1 MLTSV
6 GPQRP
11 PLEAYAARPKAA
23 PGNRDDDRL
32 SRVRHDK
39 VDKGG
44 KVTLR
49 LDGQLYSIGLGREHA
64 GTRVAML
71 VQDLDVRVVDEATGE
86 LIREQTIDLAKKFQ
100 ARGLPP
106 GPKPRSKG

>member
-71 VQDLDVRVVDEATGE
+71 V
-86 LIREQTIDLAKKFQ
+86 
-100 ARGLPP
+100 
-106 GPKPRSKG
+106 